1 MPYNKHIIDVD
12 DSDESADPTWDQN
25 NPSRDPW
32 SYKPSKKRSADD
44 GKKPSKKQKDP
55 ERSDKSSR
63 KQPVRNVALHEKLDD
78 SAHAL
83 HEKLDDFVNGCV
95 ETFRRERDEEI
106 NKLTKDLDNA
116 RKLVRSLEKDKSDR
130 EADIVELDRE
140 VGQLAEEIDQL
151 NSNQLKSKLVVSQL
165 LSDLSQSQRDAARNE
180 AWSFAYE
187 YRCLMCQTPVTRA
200 RDGVAIAD
208 CGNPEHCVC
217 KDCLP
222 GFVRFEI
229 SSLCQKDAH
238 AEEPSTQLRCPY
250 RPEMCGSG
258 TECDGKWGRDELRD
272 ACNGVLRSSRELDD
286 RPTDLERIDA
296 WERDAILRGAENARR
311 RLSDDEKRR
320 SEIITELQQDMR
332 EANWLPLDPEMN
344 CVFECPECHYGPVV
358 LGYCN
363 DLREHNGQI
372 RNGNMAFNNACHRCG
387 FFAPTA
393 RGTPLF
399 PGRADDGWNIWSG
412 IPDKSFLDDLPPR
425 RFDD

>member
-1 MPYNKHIIDVD
+1 MPIIDVD
-12 DSDESADPTWDQN
+12 DSDDSADPEWDKN
-25 NPSRDPW
+25 NPSKDPW
-32 SYKPSKKRSADD
+32 SHKSSKKRSADD
-44 GKKPSKKQKDP
+44 GNKPSKKQKHH
-55 ERSDKSSR
+55 ERSHKSSR
-63 KQPVRNVALHEKLDD
+63 KQPVRWSRSLYEKLDD

-83 HEKLDDFVNGCV
+83 HEKLDDYVAECA
-95 ETFRRERDEEI
+95 ETFRQERDEEI
-106 NKLTKDLDNA
+106 NQLTKDLDDA
-116 RKLVRSLEKDKSDR
+116 RKRVCLLQKEKSDK
-130 EADIVELDRE
+130 EAAIFELDRE
-140 VGQLAEEIDQL
+140 VGQLGEEIDQL

-229 SSLCQKDAH
+229 TSLCQKDAH

-272 ACNGVLRSSRELDD
+272 ACNGVLRSSRESDG

-311 RLSDDEKRR
+311 RLSDNEKRQ
-320 SEIITELQQDMR
+320 SEFITEVQENMR
-332 EANWLPLDPEMN
+332 AVNWLPLDPERN
-344 CVFECPECHYGPVV
+344 CVFECPECKYGPVV

-363 DLREHNGQI
+363 DLQAHHGQI
-372 RNGNMAFNNACHRCG
+372 INGVALNNACHRCG

-399 PGRADDGWNIWSG
+399 PGRANDGWDVWSG
-412 IPDKSFLDDLPPR
+412 IPDKTFLDNLSPR
-425 RFDD
+425 RRDD